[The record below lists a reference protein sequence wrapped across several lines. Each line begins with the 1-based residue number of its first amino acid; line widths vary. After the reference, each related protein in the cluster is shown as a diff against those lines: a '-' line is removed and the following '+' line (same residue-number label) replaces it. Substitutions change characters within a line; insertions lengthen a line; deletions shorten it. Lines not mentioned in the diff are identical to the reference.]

1 MEKWQRRGRQITD
14 LTMDDWDKV
23 AQGLPKDD
31 ERHEYVKM
39 AKDIQSIV
47 IEQDCIDGRLLE
59 DMVNSPNHYTSG
71 SIECIDGI
79 EASMSAE
86 AFKGYCKGAALKYLW
101 RYERKAKSLEDLK
114 KAQWYLNKLIASVEG

>member
-47 IEQDCIDGRLLE
+47 IEQE

-101 RYERKAKSLEDLK
+101 RYERKDKSLEDLK
-114 KAQWYLNKLIASVEG
+114 KAQWYLNKLIEEVKNEE

>member
-14 LTMDDWDKV
+14 LTCEDWDRV
-23 AQGLPKDD
+23 SQGLPKHD

-47 IEQDCIDGRLLE
+47 IEQE

-101 RYERKAKSLEDLK
+101 RYERKDKSLEDLK
-114 KAQWYLNKLIASVEG
+114 KAQWYLKKLIGVVENED

>member
-14 LTMDDWDKV
+14 LTCKDWDRV
-23 AQGLPKDD
+23 AQGLPKHD

-47 IEQDCIDGRLLE
+47 IEQE

-101 RYERKAKSLEDLK
+101 RYERKDKSLEDLK
-114 KAQWYLNKLIASVEG
+114 KAQWYLNKLIEVVKNED

>member
-14 LTMDDWDKV
+14 LTCEDWDRV
-23 AQGLPKDD
+23 SQGLPKDD

-47 IEQDCIDGRLLE
+47 IEQE

-101 RYERKAKSLEDLK
+101 RYERKSKSLEDLK
-114 KAQWYLNKLIASVEG
+114 KAQWYLNKLIEVVENED

>member
-14 LTMDDWDKV
+14 LTCEDWDRV
-23 AQGLPKDD
+23 SQGLPKHD

-39 AKDIQSIV
+39 PKDIQSIV
-47 IEQDCIDGRLLE
+47 IEQE

-101 RYERKAKSLEDLK
+101 RYERKHKSLEDLK
-114 KAQWYLNKLIASVEG
+114 KAQWYLNKLIEVVKNED

>member
-14 LTMDDWDKV
+14 LTCEDWDRV
-23 AQGLPKDD
+23 SQGLPKDD

-47 IEQDCIDGRLLE
+47 IEQE

-101 RYERKAKSLEDLK
+101 RYERKHKSLEDLK
-114 KAQWYLNKLIASVEG
+114 KAQWYLNKLIEVVKNED